1 MGGTMLSNSEM
12 LLRLLAAATLG
23 SLVGFERERL
33 LWAAGIRTHML
44 VCVGSCLIMI
54 VSAFGFADVL
64 SKEHV
69 VLDPSRIAAQVVSG
83 IGFLGAGSILAR
95 GEIVKG
101 LTTAASIWAV
111 AAIGLAVGGGLYLAA
126 GASTVIILLILAG
139 MKPLEEAYRSRNQTC
154 QLKIEVDHGG
164 LTPED
169 LREALGLRPSQLKR
183 FLVENRSTEGG
194 DELMVLLSKVS
205 SHDIASFPEK
215 LKELDGVRDVTV
227 VRKRR
232 DQNGNAV

>member
-1 MGGTMLSNSEM
+1 MMLANSEI
-12 LLRLLAAATLG
+12 LLRLLAAAALG

-54 VSAFGFADVL
+54 VSAFGFSDVL

-101 LTTAASIWAV
+101 LTTAASIWTV

-154 QLKIEVDHGG
+154 QLKIEVDNGA
-164 LTPED
+164 LTPEVLRSALD
-169 LREALGLRPSQLKR
+169 LRVSQIKR
-183 FLVENRSTEGG
+183 FLVESRNSEGS
-194 DELMVLLSKVS
+194 DDLIILLSKVS
-205 SHDIASFPEK
+205 SHDIATFPER
-215 LKELDGVRDVTV
+215 LKELDGVREVTILK
-227 VRKRR
+227 KRI
-232 DQNGNAV
+232 DQNGNAT